1 MHQDATSPKPPTKSS
16 SAASTPA
23 TPATV
28 WDSGT
33 VESAQQAF
41 VPYGGPTL
49 AADAAYTWTVRAKTA
64 AAPDSSAASAAAAG
78 VWGPTS
84 KPAPFVTGLRT
95 TDWDPAQWL
104 EPAGASTQPDR
115 VTYLRTEITP
125 PAGTI
130 QRATAYVSAAHTYRL
145 YVNGD
150 AVDAW
155 PSFSYPDEQYVR
167 AVDLTRTLRPGA
179 ANALGVLHRWYGP
192 GQGRPASSPGLIL
205 AVSLWYDDGR
215 HVVHGTDGTWR
226 EHPGR
231 MAALAPTQLRRRR
244 LRGVD
249 RRAGLPRRLVEPR
262 LRRPRTGRPPR

>member
-1 MHQDATSPKPPTKSS
+1 MHQDRNVTQTAYQVVVRRVDPGH
-16 SAASTPA
+16 ARHRLGQRHRRVRPA
-23 TPATV
+23 GLRPLRRTGAGRRRRLHLDRPGQ
-28 WDSGT
+28 DGR
-33 VESAQQAF
+33 
-41 VPYGGPTL
+41 PD
-49 AADAAYTWTVRAKTA
+49 DAPRQ
-64 AAPDSSAASAAAAG
+64 PG

-104 EPAGASTQPDR
+104 KPAGASSQPDR

-130 QRATAYVSAAHTYRL
+130 RRATAYVSAAHTYRL

-179 ANALGVLHRWYGP
+179 ANAVGVLHRWYGP

-226 EHPGR
+226 ETAGR

-249 RRAGLPRRLVEPR
+249 RRAGLPRGLVEPR
-262 LRRPRTGRPPR
+262 LRRQRTGRPSR